1 MTHEHSE
8 TYRGYR
14 IRVEG
19 VPGDGHGLKIRR
31 TLARQLGDHHAARYE
46 HEAPGVHLADA
57 LDDAFADAIRDARE
71 AVDRLLGGWHSAY
84 A

>member
-14 IRVEG
+14 IRIEG
-19 VPGDGHGLKIRR
+19 VPEDSHGVKIRR
-31 TLARQLGDHHAARYE
+31 TLARQLGERHAARYE
-46 HEAPGVHLADA
+46 HEEPSVCPADA
-57 LDDAFADAIRDARE
+57 VEDALANAIRDARE
-71 AVDRLLGGWHSAY
+71 AVDRLLGGWHPSY